1 MPARKFGYAP
11 SLPLAVRRLR
21 RQLRHWVHKK
31 VKALRAGPRKGPK
44 ILAADRPVE
53 PAETKRK
60 EHGQFSAL
68 SHEYLG
74 IYFVMTPFTV

>member
-31 VKALRAGPRKGPK
+31 LRALRAGPRKGNK
-44 ILAADRPVE
+44 ILAADRPIE
-53 PAETKRK
+53 PAETRRK
-60 EHGQFSAL
+60 ENGQSSARN
-68 SHEYLG
+68 HEMPRH
-74 IYFVMTPFTV
+74 IFVMTSFTV